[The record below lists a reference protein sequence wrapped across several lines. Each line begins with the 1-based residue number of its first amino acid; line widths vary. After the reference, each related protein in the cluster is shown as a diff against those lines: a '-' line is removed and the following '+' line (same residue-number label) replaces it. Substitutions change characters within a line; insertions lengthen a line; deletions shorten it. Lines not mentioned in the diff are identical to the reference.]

1 MKRRCVLGVLK
12 TEQGLK
18 IKEEM
23 LKWLSKKYEVIAV
36 EQEAPGELYELPGIT
51 MAANLSVQ
59 TNEPVLYVHTKGA
72 AMQNNAQPMVR
83 DVWKRE
89 FGRDCELYF
98 DKAEKAQ
105 TAHIA
110 GAFAPMVSKEKHVC
124 WFNGFVMNTNAAKR
138 ILSCLETKLDRM
150 WFEQGL
156 LEEAPVACFGR
167 YEENADDPSQ
177 AWKKFL
183 EIYEKSVLQGTRFAV
198 VSIMKHEDRYIKEW
212 VEYYR
217 KLGVNHFYV
226 FNNDDENETG
236 QEQVFNSLNDLAH
249 SDIHLFDC
257 RGRAKLA
264 GMGYQA
270 GIYKWTYDT
279 FGEDYDWMLFLDADE
294 FLNLNGKTLQEWM
307 SENRHTFAYTSVIK
321 FNWMYYGDCGHVKY
335 EDKPVRERFRT
346 PCPAD
351 VKYAQAF
358 PEDWYCKPMIRTG
371 LPMRQHIIHS
381 ALISSPHACMSA
393 TGKPQNPMAGQVVPP
408 DFSNGFIEHYG
419 TKSLEEYMEKRCMD
433 IKNVNNEQEYNTD
446 QRLEWYFNVNER
458 TPRKEEFI
466 KQFRETHVCR

>member
-59 TNEPVLYVHTKGA
+59 LDEPVLYLHTKGA

-83 DVWKRE
+83 EVWKRE
-89 FGRDCELYF
+89 FGRDSELYF
-98 DKAEKAQ
+98 YRAENAEDAKIPA
-105 TAHIA
+105 AI
-110 GAFAPMVSKEKHVC
+110 APMVSKDKHVC
-124 WFNGFVMNTNAAKR
+124 WFNGFVMNTLAAKK
-138 ILSCLETKLDRM
+138 IISCLERKYDRM

-156 LEEAPVACFGR
+156 LEEAQVACFGR
-167 YEENADDPSQ
+167 YEGYADNPEL
-177 AWKKFL
+177 AWKMFVD
-183 EIYEKSVLQGTRFAV
+183 IYRKTVLHGARFAV
-198 VSIMKHEDRYIKEW
+198 VSIMKHEDRYIREW

-226 FNNDDENETG
+226 FNNDDEGETG
-236 QEQVFNSLNDLAH
+236 QEEVFASLNDLAH
-249 SDIHLFDC
+249 NDIHLFDC
-257 RGRAKLA
+257 RGRSKLA
-264 GMGYQA
+264 EMGYQA
-270 GIYKWTYDT
+270 GIYKWAYET

-294 FLNLNGKTLQEWM
+294 FLNLNGKTLQEWIAANHQM
-307 SENRHTFAYTSVIK
+307 FAYTSVIK
-321 FNWMYYGDCGHVKY
+321 FNWMYYGDNGHVRY
-335 EDKPVRERFRT
+335 EDKPVRERFTT

-371 LPMRQHIIHS
+371 LPMKQHFIHS
-381 ALISSPHACMSA
+381 AIIYDHLACRSA
-393 TGKPQNPMAGQVVPP
+393 AGIIQNPMAGQVVPP

-419 TKSLEEYMEKRCMD
+419 TKSLEEYMEKRCID
-433 IKNVNNEQEYNTD
+433 IKNAANEQEYNTD
-446 QRLEWYFNVNER
+446 QRLQWYFNVNEK
-458 TPRKEEFI
+458 TPEKEEFI
-466 KQFRETHVCR
+466 KQFRETHTCR